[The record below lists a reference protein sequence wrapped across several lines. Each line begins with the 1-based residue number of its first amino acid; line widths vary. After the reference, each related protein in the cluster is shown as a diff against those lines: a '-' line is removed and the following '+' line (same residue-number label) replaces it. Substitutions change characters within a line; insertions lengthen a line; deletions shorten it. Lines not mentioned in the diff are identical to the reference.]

1 MKKFLSILLALAVGF
16 TFTFGSAMSAFAW
29 SGYTNDE
36 AKNVLQTAYGQA
48 KAEAYDANYD
58 GAVVGAKDITVFAI
72 DAAKVQKGIT
82 KLYEDAYAEVNG
94 ATSPITKIKTVTMTG
109 TEKTDIAYLVA
120 YLESNATTNTD
131 ALNEVYAAAFDDYK
145 AFLTGLVDKVDV
157 SIYTT
162 TKQDTAYT
170 AKDGKE
176 YWTAKEAADADIAF
190 AKAVISNAKFDA
202 SVAASAAPSN
212 SETWKVNSYKDLYD
226 AVFVDTAAVTAL
238 TKQIIKTVEVK
249 DKVSG
254 YTTGLTYKL
263 VATYATTASEAGD
276 AATLAAAQAAAKA
289 KLAQAIANFKV
300 SDDYVAADHDAELNA
315 YVEVQNFII
324 DNETKANIDKLK
336 FTVNKKLADATA
348 YQAKLAAVKNY
359 ADDMAAAKVKYTAM
373 GYTWNDKNAAKAEK
387 EATLALYKSGTA
399 MPTVNEAYLK
409 TTKKIITSDLTASEK
424 ASAKIDYSDVVAK
437 ENSTAILGV
446 TAELYQL
453 PVTVT
458 YDAINKITTI
468 TKAASKYYFEAQWTK
483 VKAAIDTYNA
493 AVAASVTSKD
503 LDAAKN
509 ALATSITIAGKEKIK
524 EANEV
529 YSAVATA
536 SQDNLN
542 AYAKLVFNQAKA
554 ADSTLT
560 NIYVTFTT
568 VDEAVNASTTLDFT
582 SVNLWYITK
591 GAETKKEAEAMYK
604 DACAVIDGFKTLATL
619 KADAAAVTAKIA
631 ALPAAKNVV
640 LGDKAA
646 IVDAFDAY
654 DALGTTAKSYVTNK
668 VVLDAAVKAVEPLEA
683 YDVKA
688 KALDLPNVA
697 FVTVADKE
705 AVKAAKAAYDAY
717 KDTDAYA
724 PKSLSAAPYAYD
736 TALKTI
742 QNLEAK
748 AIKADYNTLDAKY
761 VSNSLKA
768 EDKAAVEKLQ
778 KAIADFIDEYSVTPD
793 ATVEEGIA
801 KIADAVAKLVEAEKW
816 TDADVK
822 AYVFDQATK
831 ATSVKLGAK
840 KVKVTANFDASKLIE
855 NGYTVEYKFYKSTK
869 KSSGYKYT
877 GVTKPADNATYTNTN
892 AKKGKN
898 YYKFK
903 IVVKNA
909 DGTVVLTTA
918 LKDCKY
924 ACRTIK

>member
-16 TFTFGSAMSAFAW
+16 TFTFGSAMSAFAASW
-29 SGYTNDE
+29 TSYTKDE

-48 KAEAYDANYD
+48 KAEAYDADYD
-58 GAVVGAKDITVFAI
+58 GTTVGTKDITVFEI
-72 DAAKVQKGIT
+72 DATKVQKGIT
-82 KLYEDAYAEVNG
+82 KLYEEAYNAINTGADAVTTIAG
-94 ATSPITKIKTVTMTG
+94 VTMTG

-120 YLESNATTNTD
+120 YLESNATTDTT
-131 ALNEVYAAAFDDYK
+131 ALNEVYAAAFDEYK
-145 AFLTGLVDKVDV
+145 TFLTGLVDKVDV

-162 TKQDTAYT
+162 TKQETAYP

-176 YWTAKEAADADIAF
+176 YWTAKEAADADIAY

-202 SVAASAAPSN
+202 SVGSTASASN
-212 SETWKVNSYKDLYD
+212 SETWKVKSYKDLYD
-226 AVFVDTAAVTAL
+226 AVFGDVKV
-238 TKQIIKTVEVK
+238 IRTVEVK
-249 DKVSG
+249 DKISDAV
-254 YTTGLTYKL
+254 TGLSYKL
-263 VATYATTASEAGD
+263 VAVYATAASEAGD

-289 KLAQAIANFKV
+289 KLAQAIANFKAT
-300 SDDYVAADHDAELNA
+300 DDYVAADHDAELNA

-324 DNETKANIDKLK
+324 DNETKANVDALT
-336 FTVNKKLADATA
+336 FTVNKALAGATA

-373 GYTWNDKNAAKAEK
+373 GYTWNDAKAAKAEK
-387 EATLALYKSGTA
+387 EATLALYKTGTA
-399 MPTVNEAYLK
+399 MPTVDKIYLT
-409 TTKKIITSDLTASEK
+409 TTKGIVSSDLTASDK
-424 ASAKIDYSDVVAK
+424 AAAKIDYSDVKVASK
-437 ENSTAILGV
+437 TVVTGV
-446 TAELYQL
+446 TADVYEL

-458 YDAINKITTI
+458 YNSATKTTTI
-468 TKAASKYYFEAQWTK
+468 TKVAAPATGNYYFEAQWTK
-483 VKAAIDTYNA
+483 VKAAIDTYNTS
-493 AVAASVTSKD
+493 VAASVTSKD

-509 ALATSITIAGKEKIK
+509 ALAVSITIAGTEKIK
-524 EANEV
+524 EAKDI
-529 YSAVATA
+529 YSAVASADQT
-536 SQDNLN
+536 NLN
-542 AYAKLVFNQAKA
+542 AYATLVFNQAKA
-554 ADSTLT
+554 ADSTIT
-560 NIYVTFTT
+560 DIYVTFTK
-568 VDEAVNASTTLDFT
+568 VDEAVNALTTLDAT

-654 DALGTTAKSYVTNK
+654 NALGTTAKSYVTNK

-717 KDTDAYA
+717 KDTDAYTT
-724 PKSLSAAPYAYD
+724 KSLNTAPYAYN
-736 TALKTI
+736 TALTTI

-869 KSSGYKYT
+869 KSSGYKYA
-877 GVTKPADNATYTNTN
+877 VTKSADNATYTNTN

-903 IVVKNA
+903 VVVKNA
-909 DGTVVLTTA
+909 DGTVILTTA

>member
-16 TFTFGSAMSAFAW
+16 TFTFGSAMSAFAAPW
-29 SGYTNDE
+29 TSYTKDE
-36 AKNVLQTAYGQA
+36 AKNILQTAYGQA
-48 KAEAYDANYD
+48 KAEAYDADYD
-58 GAVVGAKDITVFAI
+58 VATVGAKDITVFEI

-82 KLYEDAYAEVNG
+82 KLYEEAYNAINTGADAVTTIAG
-94 ATSPITKIKTVTMTG
+94 VTMTG

-120 YLESNATTNTD
+120 YLESNATTDTT

-145 AFLTGLVDKVDV
+145 TFLTGLVDKVDV

-162 TKQDTAYT
+162 TKQETAYP

-176 YWTAKEAADADIAF
+176 YWTAKEAADADIAY

-202 SVAASAAPSN
+202 SVAKSEAAIN
-212 SETWKVNSYKDLYD
+212 SGTWKVKSYKDLYD
-226 AVFVDTAAVTAL
+226 AVFVATSAVTPS
-238 TKQIIKTVEVK
+238 TKQIIRTVEVK

-289 KLAQAIANFKV
+289 KLAQAIANFKAT
-300 SDDYVAADHDAELNA
+300 DDYVAADHDAELNA

-324 DNETKANIDKLK
+324 DNETKANVDALT
-336 FTVNKKLADATA
+336 FTVNKALAGATA

-373 GYTWNDKNAAKAEK
+373 GYTWNDAKAAKAEK
-387 EATLALYKSGTA
+387 EATLALYKTGTA
-399 MPTVNEAYLK
+399 MPTVDKTYLT
-409 TTKKIITSDLTASEK
+409 TTKGIVSSDLTASAK
-424 ASAKIDYSDVVAK
+424 AAAKIDYSDVVAK
-437 ENSTAILGV
+437 VDNTVATGAKV
-446 TAELYQL
+446 YQL
-453 PVTVT
+453 PVEVK
-458 YDAINKITTI
+458 Y
-468 TKAASKYYFEAQWTK
+468 TKASKTGTIDRTKSGEKYFEAQWTK
-483 VKAAIDTYNA
+483 VKAAVDTYNA

-503 LDAAKN
+503 IEAATN
-509 ALATSITIAGKEKIK
+509 ALAAAIDEIK
-524 EANEV
+524 TASEV
-529 YSAVATA
+529 YAAVSTA

-542 AYAKLVFNQAKA
+542 AYAKLAFNQAKA

-568 VDEAVNASTTLDFT
+568 VDEAVNAATTLDTT
-582 SVNLWYITK
+582 SVNLWYIAK

-640 LGDKAA
+640 LGDKVA

-717 KDTDAYA
+717 KDTDAYTT
-724 PKSLSAAPYAYD
+724 KSLNTAPYAYD
-736 TALKTI
+736 TALTTI
-742 QNLEAK
+742 KNLEAK

-869 KSSGYKYT
+869 KSSGYKYA
-877 GVTKPADNATYTNTN
+877 VTKSADNATYTNTN

-903 IVVKNA
+903 VVVKNA
-909 DGTVVLTTA
+909 DGTVILTTA